1 MIDFPTDLEFPVL
14 ARPKLRGVR
23 AFILNGE
30 AMIRQDD
37 RAISLP
43 NRFVADILSGMPAF
57 DGILVVGD
65 TREAMCSAA
74 TYEAMM
80 SDNQA
85 PLFVFHVVDLI
96 TTGKYPFKERYNMV
110 REYVKAWRGNIM
122 PVYHAKLADLA
133 VLEEF
138 REAALRNHYPGIVV
152 RDPEAKVGGVWVL

>member
-65 TREAMCSAA
+65 TREAVCSAA
-74 TYEAMM
+74 THEAMM
-80 SDNQA
+80 ADNQA
-85 PLFVFHVVDLI
+85 PLFAFHVVDLI
-96 TTGKYPFKERYNMV
+96 TTGKYPFKERFNMV
-110 REYVKAWRGNIM
+110 KEYAKACRSNIVAAHYTELTGM
-122 PVYHAKLADLA
+122 VA
-133 VLEEF
+133 LEEF

-152 RDPEAKVGGVWVL
+152 RDPETKIGGVWVL